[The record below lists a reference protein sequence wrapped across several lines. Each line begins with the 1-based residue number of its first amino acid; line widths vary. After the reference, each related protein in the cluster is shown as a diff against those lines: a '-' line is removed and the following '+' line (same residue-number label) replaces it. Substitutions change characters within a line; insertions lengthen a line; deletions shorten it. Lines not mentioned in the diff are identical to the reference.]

1 MTNLSPS
8 QSSGR
13 ATRAHLAE
21 TIPAVLRLKD
31 GGHIP
36 GKLRVI
42 SLTSGLVCLSQPPD
56 QGPKVKLMFLSSTGL
71 VLGAAE
77 MLSPISWS
85 LQPFRFVRLFDE
97 DQRRVKAAIESSIDE
112 SRRDHERIERSR
124 AW

>member
-1 MTNLSPS
+1 
-8 QSSGR
+8 
-13 ATRAHLAE
+13 
-21 TIPAVLRLKD
+21 
-31 GGHIP
+31 
-36 GKLRVI
+36 
-42 SLTSGLVCLSQPPD
+42 
-56 QGPKVKLMFLSSTGL
+56 MFLSSTGL

-85 LQPFRFVRLFDE
+85 LQLFRFVRLFDE

>member
-31 GGHIP
+31 G
-36 GKLRVI
+36 VI
-42 SLTSGLVCLSQPPD
+42 SLTGALLCLSQPLD
-56 QGPKVKLMFLSSTGL
+56 QGTKVKLMFLSSTGL
-71 VLGAAE
+71 VLGTAE

-85 LQPFRFVRLFDE
+85 LQLFRFVRLFDE